1 MKAGEI
7 PGAKQSQVDAMLEA
21 PVLGNGPV
29 KLKEKV
35 CSDDSRCAGKG
46 SVIFFAGN
54 GVYPAGNTGKRLD
67 RKNGAVIDFIPI
79 QQSYVVMII

>member
-29 KLKEKV
+29 KLKAEV
-35 CSDDSRCAGKG
+35 CTDGGRSAGNG
-46 SVIFFAGN
+46 SVILFAGN
-54 GVYPAGNTGKRLD
+54 GEYPAGDTGKRLD

>member
-7 PGAKQSQVDAMLEA
+7 PGAEQSQVDAVLEA

-35 CSDDSRCAGKG
+35 CSDDSRCTGNG

-54 GVYPAGNTGKRLD
+54 GEYPAGDTGKRLD